1 MHHAEGQQG
10 DILTAG
16 VSPASPTGGKVGAL
30 VRALR
35 PKQWAKNFL
44 VFLPFAFSIHERWS
58 PAEPG
63 VASILLGK
71 AMLAFLLFCLLSS
84 AVYLVNDAVDAPRD
98 RLHPRK
104 RLRPIA
110 SGALPLGMAWGAALG
125 LGLMGVAGS
134 FALREWFG
142 AVALIYLASTS
153 AYTFILK
160 RLVII
165 DVMALSAGYI
175 LRAVAGAVA
184 VQAPI
189 SPWLYV
195 VTGLGALLIGIGKR
209 RNELALASAHNPATA
224 HAQRPVLGEYT
235 IPLLDQL
242 LAVVAPSTLIAY
254 TLYTFTAPNLPS
266 NHAMMLTIPFVL
278 FGLFR
283 YLYLV
288 HARNLGEAPE
298 DVLLTDKPL
307 LAAVGL
313 WVATAMAVLL
323 LLR

>member
-1 MHHAEGQQG
+1 MHPSEGQQG
-10 DILTAG
+10 EVLTAG
-16 VSPASPTGGKVGAL
+16 VSPVQAVGGRAWAL

-35 PKQWAKNFL
+35 PKQWAKNIL
-44 VFLPFAFSIHERWS
+44 VFLPFAFSVHERWS
-58 PAEPG
+58 PSEPG
-63 VASILLGK
+63 VAAILLGK
-71 AMLAFLLFCLLSS
+71 AALAFLLFCLLSS

-110 SGALPLGMAWGAALG
+110 SGALPLGMAWTTAGVLALAG
-125 LGLMGVAGS
+125 LAGS
-134 FALREWFG
+134 FALGAWLG
-142 AVALIYLASTS
+142 AVAVLYLASTS
-153 AYTFILK
+153 AYTFVLK
-160 RLVII
+160 RMVIL
-165 DVMALSAGYI
+165 DVMALSVGYI

-209 RNELALASAHNPATA
+209 RNELALASTHNPAQA
-224 HAQRPVLGEYT
+224 SAQRPVLQDYSL
-235 IPLLDQL
+235 PLLDQL
-242 LAVVAPSTLIAY
+242 LAMVAPSTLMAY
-254 TLYTFTAPNLPS
+254 TLYTFTAPNLPK

-298 DVLLTDKPL
+298 DVLLTDKPI
-307 LAAVGL
+307 LAAVAL
-313 WVATAMAVLL
+313 WLTTAVVVLL